1 MQKSKYFFDYFIS
14 SDSHIYYFMVYC
26 FYPGFTQVRWKKLID
41 SKSCLL
47 WEKASLSPMEVLMK
61 IHDILFC
68 YLIFMNILSFL
79 LMGTDKYKARHKKWR
94 IPEKTL
100 FLTAILGGSIGSILG
115 MQLFRHKTRH
125 LTFVAGM
132 PCILIVQ
139 ILLAVYLL

>member
-1 MQKSKYFFDYFIS
+1 MKTHS
-14 SDSHIYYFMVYC
+14 
-26 FYPGFTQVRWKKLID
+26 
-41 SKSCLL
+41 LL
-47 WEKASLSPMEVLMK
+47 L
-61 IHDILFC
+61 C

-100 FLTAILGGSIGSILG
+100 FLTAILGGSIGSIAG

-125 LTFVAGM
+125 TSFTIGM